1 MAQPL
6 VSICIPAY
14 KKPAYVVRC
23 IESVL
28 MQTYK
33 QVEVIISD
41 DSPDEDIKTAIERFA
56 GRINIRYYHN
66 RPALKTPRNW
76 NAALAH
82 GSGDFRVLMHQDD
95 WYHSPEA
102 LQQFLDAF
110 EQHPAA
116 DFVFCRNTAVAEDGK
131 TTILQARPGLLHTMQ
146 RHPNRLLLAQVIG
159 PPSNTMLRRKVAVR
173 YDERLIWL
181 VDVDYYV
188 RLLKQGY
195 RYHYID
201 SHLVSI
207 GLHPDQATEFCRAN
221 VDIMF
226 RENIL
231 FAGKL
236 EPEAFQDVLIYDY
249 YWRLLRNYGIR
260 QPSDVRSMGM
270 GEDAMPPVI
279 RHMLHDQQ
287 KVGARWLRSGFV
299 SKPLMYRSYR
309 KWIARR

>member
-23 IESVL
+23 IESVM
-28 MQTYK
+28 MQSYK

-56 GRINIRYYHN
+56 NHVNIHYYHN
-66 RPALKTPRNW
+66 QPALKTPRNW

-82 GSGDFRVLMHQDD
+82 GKGDLLVLMHQDD
-95 WYHSPEA
+95 WYHTPDA

-110 EQHPAA
+110 EKHPDAQ
-116 DFVFCRNTAVAEDGK
+116 FVFCRNTAVGEDGGE
-131 TTILQARPGLLHTMQ
+131 TILQARPQLLRSMH
-146 RHPNRLLLAQVIG
+146 RHPNHLLLAQVIG
-159 PPSNTMLRRKVAVR
+159 PPSNTMLRKGIEVS
-173 YDERLIWL
+173 YDERFIWL

-188 RLLKQGY
+188 RLLKQGL

-201 SHLVSI
+201 RHLVSI
-207 GLHPDQATEFCRAN
+207 GLHADQATEFCRAN
-221 VDIMF
+221 VDIIF

-236 EPEAFQDVLIYDY
+236 EPEAFRDVLIYDY
-249 YWRLLRNYGIR
+249 YWRLLRNFGIR
-260 QPSDVRSMGM
+260 KPADVKTMGL
-270 GEDAMPPVI
+270 EEKTLPAVI
-279 RHMLHDQQ
+279 LHMLRDQK
-287 KVGARWLRSGFV
+287 KVGARLLRNGFI
-299 SKPLMYRSYR
+299 SKPAMYLSYR
-309 KWIARR
+309 KWTAQR